1 MYTYTL
7 IYNSNCILRSDGVNI
22 PPDPD
27 NADYQVYLAWVA
39 EGNTAAAWP
48 TPAVTQADVSAAL
61 QAQMDTTAQA
71 HLYAD
76 LTTACSYA
84 AQPTGAPFQ
93 AEGAAFS
100 AWRSAVWAWAIA
112 LYAQVTAGTAT
123 LPTPAAAVAQMPQ
136 YTEPS

>member
-7 IYNSNCILRSDGVNI
+7 VYNSSCILRSDGAYI

-27 NADYQVYLAWVA
+27 NTDYQTYLAYLAAGGLATPAA
-39 EGNTAAAWP
+39 E
-48 TPAVTQADVSAAL
+48 PAVTQSDVSAAL
-61 QAQMDTTAQA
+61 QAQMDATAQA
-71 HLYAD
+71 HLYEG

-84 AQPTGAPFQ
+84 AQPIGAPFQ

-100 AWRSAVWAWAIA
+100 AWRSAVWSWAFA

-123 LPTPAAAVAQMPQ
+123 LPAPADAVAQMPQ